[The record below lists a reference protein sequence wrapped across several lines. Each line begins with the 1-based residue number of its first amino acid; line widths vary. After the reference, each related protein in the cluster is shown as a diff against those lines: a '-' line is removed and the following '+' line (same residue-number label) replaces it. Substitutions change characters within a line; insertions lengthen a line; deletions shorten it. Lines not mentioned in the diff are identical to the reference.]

1 MAEDHPK
8 AITHLDATGA
18 VRMVDVGGKG
28 ESHREA
34 VAWVRL
40 RTGAVA
46 AADMRDGTAA
56 KGDALAVARV
66 AAIMAA
72 KRTPE
77 WIPLCHPLLLSGVE
91 VSVELQEDAVEM
103 TVTVRTTGSTGA
115 EMEALTAVSAGLL
128 TVYDM
133 LKAVERGM
141 VLEEVKLL
149 EKSGG
154 RSGRWRRASS

>member
-1 MAEDHPK
+1 MAEGPIRK
-8 AITHLDATGA
+8 LTHLDDAGA
-18 VRMVDVGGKG
+18 VRMVDVGEKNLTR
-28 ESHREA
+28 REA
-34 VAWVRL
+34 IAWGRL
-40 RTGAVA
+40 RTGRDAVA
-46 AADMRDGTAA
+46 AIRAGHVA

-77 WIPLCHPLLLSGVE
+77 WIPLCHPLLLSGIE
-91 VSVELQEDAVEM
+91 VSVDLQEDAVEM
-103 TVTVRTTGSTGA
+103 TVKVRTTGPTGA

-154 RSGRWRRASS
+154 RSGRYRRTSS